1 MAKKKKP
8 VEAQKNTAPDV
19 GQVREGYCLDCALY
33 KVGGICGKSGRL
45 TGALQIKKCC
55 TQIESK

>member
-19 GQVREGYCLDCALY
+19 GLVKEGYCLDCALY

-45 TGALQIKKCC
+45 TGALHIKNCC
-55 TQIESK
+55 TQIES